1 MKTTKNYK
9 TMGLHKGQTNN
20 PNGRPAGK
28 QNKLTTQTKDWI
40 SQLIDRNKKQIEKDL
55 KSMDAE
61 TRVKALFSLLNYIV
75 PKQST
80 ISIEEQAKIE
90 EEALIKFLETAPDE
104 AIEAIA
110 AKVIEMQQKNETSQ
124 SKQ

>member
-1 MKTTKNYK
+1 
-9 TMGLHKGQTNN
+9 MGLHKGQTNN

-40 SQLIDRNKKQIEKDL
+40 TQLIDSNKKQIEKDL
-55 KSMDAE
+55 KGMDAE

-75 PKQST
+75 PKQQS

-90 EEALIKFLETAPDE
+90 EEALINFLETAPDE

-110 AKVIEMQQKNETSQ
+110 AKVIEMQQKNETNQ
-124 SKQ
+124 PKQ

>member
-1 MKTTKNYK
+1 
-9 TMGLHKGQTNN
+9 MGLHKGQTNN
-20 PNGRPAGK
+20 PNGRPVGK

-40 SQLIDRNKKQIEKDL
+40 MQLIDRNRKQIEKDL
-55 KSMDAE
+55 KDMDAE

-110 AKVIEMQQKNETSQ
+110 AKVIEMQQKNEENLQ
-124 SKQ
+124 KPLNNGQ

>member
-1 MKTTKNYK
+1 
-9 TMGLHKGQTNN
+9 MGLHKGQTNN
-20 PNGRPAGK
+20 PKGRPAGK

-40 SQLIDRNKKQIEKDL
+40 AQLIDSNKKQIEKDL
-55 KSMDAE
+55 KGMDAE

-75 PKQST
+75 PKQQS

-110 AKVIEMQQKNETSQ
+110 AKVIEMQQKNEENRQ
-124 SKQ
+124 KLLNNGQ

>member
-1 MKTTKNYK
+1 
-9 TMGLHKGQTNN
+9 MGLHKGQTNN

-40 SQLIDRNKKQIEKDL
+40 AQLIDRNKKQIEKDL
-55 KSMDAE
+55 KGMDAE

-110 AKVIEMQQKNETSQ
+110 AKVIEMQQKNEENLQ
-124 SKQ
+124 KPLNNGQ

>member
-1 MKTTKNYK
+1 
-9 TMGLHKGQTNN
+9 MGLHKGQTNN

-55 KSMDAE
+55 KGMDAE
-61 TRVKALFSLLNYIV
+61 TRVKALFSLLTYIV

-110 AKVIEMQQKNETSQ
+110 AKVIEMQQKNEENQ
-124 SKQ
+124 QKPLNNGQ

>member
-1 MKTTKNYK
+1 
-9 TMGLHKGQTNN
+9 MGLHKGQTNN

-28 QNKLTTQTKDWI
+28 QNKLTIQTKDWI
-40 SQLIDRNKKQIEKDL
+40 TQLIDRNKKQIEKDL
-55 KSMDAE
+55 KGMDAE

-90 EEALIKFLETAPDE
+90 EEALINFLETAPDE

-110 AKVIEMQQKNETSQ
+110 AKVIEMQQKNEENQ
-124 SKQ
+124 QKPLNNGQ

>member
-1 MKTTKNYK
+1 
-9 TMGLHKGQTNN
+9 MGLHKGQTNN

-40 SQLIDRNKKQIEKDL
+40 AQLIDRNKKQIEKDL
-55 KSMDAE
+55 KGMDAE

-110 AKVIEMQQKNETSQ
+110 AKVIEMQQKNEENQ
-124 SKQ
+124 QKPLNNGQ

>member
-1 MKTTKNYK
+1 
-9 TMGLHKGQTNN
+9 MGLHKGQTNT

-40 SQLIDRNKKQIEKDL
+40 TQLIDSNKKQIEKDL
-55 KSMDAE
+55 KGMDAE

-75 PKQST
+75 PKQQS

-110 AKVIEMQQKNETSQ
+110 AKVIEMQQKNEENQ
-124 SKQ
+124 QKQK

>member
-1 MKTTKNYK
+1 
-9 TMGLHKGQTNN
+9 MGLHKGQTNN

-80 ISIEEQAKIE
+80 ISIEDQVMIE

-110 AKVIEMQQKNETSQ
+110 AKVIEMQQKNEENQ
-124 SKQ
+124 QKPLNNGQ

>member
-1 MKTTKNYK
+1 
-9 TMGLHKGQTNN
+9 MGLHKGQTNN

-40 SQLIDRNKKQIEKDL
+40 TQLIDSNKKQIEKDL
-55 KSMDAE
+55 KGMDAE

-110 AKVIEMQQKNETSQ
+110 AKVIEMQQKNEENLQ
-124 SKQ
+124 KPLNNGQ

>member
-1 MKTTKNYK
+1 
-9 TMGLHKGQTNN
+9 
-20 PNGRPAGK
+20 
-28 QNKLTTQTKDWI
+28 
-40 SQLIDRNKKQIEKDL
+40 
-55 KSMDAE
+55 MDAE

-110 AKVIEMQQKNETSQ
+110 AKVIEMQQKNEENLQ
-124 SKQ
+124 KQWPNG

>member
-1 MKTTKNYK
+1 
-9 TMGLHKGQTNN
+9 MGLHKGQTNN
-20 PNGRPAGK
+20 PKGRPAGK

-40 SQLIDRNKKQIEKDL
+40 TQLLDSNKKQIEKDL
-55 KSMDAE
+55 KGMDAE

-75 PKQST
+75 PKQQS

-110 AKVIEMQQKNETSQ
+110 AKVIEMQQKNEENRQ
-124 SKQ
+124 KLLNNGQ

>member
-1 MKTTKNYK
+1 
-9 TMGLHKGQTNN
+9 MGLHKGQTNN
-20 PNGRPAGK
+20 PKGRPVGQ

-40 SQLIDRNKKQIEKDL
+40 TQLIDRNKKQIEKDL
-55 KSMDAE
+55 KGMDAE
-61 TRVKALFSLLNYIV
+61 TRVKALFSLFNYIV
-75 PKQST
+75 PKQQS

-110 AKVIEMQQKNETSQ
+110 AKVIEMQQKNEENQ
-124 SKQ
+124 QKQQ